1 MPNNNWKKK
10 TTMMDPSWRR
20 RRKSW
25 RWSNNSKIRRPMC
38 NGQLVPREETSMM
51 EQQLHNKKKK
61 PKGC

>member
-1 MPNNNWKKK
+1 
-10 TTMMDPSWRR
+10 MDPSWRR